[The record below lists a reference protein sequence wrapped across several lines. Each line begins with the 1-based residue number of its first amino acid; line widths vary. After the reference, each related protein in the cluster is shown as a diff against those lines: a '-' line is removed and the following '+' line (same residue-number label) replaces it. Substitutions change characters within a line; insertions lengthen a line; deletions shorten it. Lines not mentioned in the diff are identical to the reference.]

1 MQIPPELK
9 AVVQTYW
16 NALHAEFTADRSGLE
31 KWRVMQC
38 VLEAASALRSLVAA
52 LSNPCRTTLRNRTGI
67 APVIQAQELA
77 SNQELLTLSY
87 RGQARPEIH
96 NTKHLPNLLE
106 RLPTAFEM
114 PLEGDNSRKRAKFP
128 STELP
133 DKFIDD
139 MDRLV
144 AEGGSAARSA
154 WPGPTC
160 KSRHFKDL
168 SSRKSDGP
176 GPSDEEDS
184 GGLQVLGGFSHSLA
198 SSPVLPTSAGFAIK
212 SIRVFPLP
220 IILDCLIPGVDDAL
234 PQLITSFQPTNPTV
248 PSPVASLRPLGHLF
262 AVTSPLAIV
271 ENSCSNPNGG
281 DSPRIMTPDPSRPTT
296 GRQASSPNV
305 PLRTH
310 PPVKH
315 R

>member
-87 RGQARPEIH
+87 RGQVKISVALLAPRSITQNICRTVPAYVAQCPEADAFVAV
-96 NTKHLPNLLE
+96 LE

-184 GGLQVLGGFSHSLA
+184 GGLQVLGGFS
-198 SSPVLPTSAGFAIK
+198 VL
-212 SIRVFPLP
+212 
-220 IILDCLIPGVDDAL
+220 
-234 PQLITSFQPTNPTV
+234 
-248 PSPVASLRPLGHLF
+248 
-262 AVTSPLAIV
+262 
-271 ENSCSNPNGG
+271 
-281 DSPRIMTPDPSRPTT
+281 
-296 GRQASSPNV
+296 
-305 PLRTH
+305 
-310 PPVKH
+310 
-315 R
+315 